1 MKYNHRL
8 DGGFLSNEGRFIVM
22 ANQEDQRFLVDEIVA
37 SVKQLYREVEDM
49 SAKTSEFAS
58 AGEASVAQA
67 KLLKE
72 KNTETLKAISI
83 ITDIAEETNLLSLNA
98 SIEAA
103 RAGEQGR
110 GFAVVAEEVRKL
122 AEQSRSA
129 TESIR
134 KTLNEMNKAVNDI
147 AQSINTIDA
156 IGQAQAQSTR
166 NITNSLGKVTGASED
181 LKKSMD
187 E

>member
-1 MKYNHRL
+1 
-8 DGGFLSNEGRFIVM
+8 M
-22 ANQEDQRFLVDEIVA
+22 ATQDEQRFLVDEIA
-37 SVKQLYREVEDM
+37 SSVKQLYKDVEEL
-49 SAKTSEFAS
+49 AKKSSEFAS

-122 AEQSRSA
+122 AEQSRAA
-129 TESIR
+129 TESIK

-147 AQSINTIDA
+147 AQSINTIDV
-156 IGQAQAQSTR
+156 IGQQQAQGARGIAS
-166 NITNSLGKVTGASED
+166 NLGKVTSAADD
-181 LKKSMD
+181 LKKLM
-187 E
+187 

>member
-1 MKYNHRL
+1 MANKEYRKIIG
-8 DGGFLSNEGRFIVM
+8 DEGRFLHM
-22 ANQEDQRFLVDEIVA
+22 ASQGDQKFLVDEIA
-37 SVKQLYREVEDM
+37 SSVKGLYKELEDF
-49 SAKTSEFAS
+49 ARKASEFSA
-58 AGEASVAQA
+58 AGESYVEQS

-72 KNTETLKAISI
+72 KNKETLKAIGL

-122 AEQSRSA
+122 AEQSRAA

-134 KTLNEMNKAVNDI
+134 KTLNDMNKAVNDI
-147 AQSINTIDA
+147 ANSVGTIEA
-156 IGQAQAQSTR
+156 IGQQQADSAKH
-166 NITNSLGKVTGASED
+166 ISENLARVSYATDD
-181 LKKSMD
+181 LKKLV
-187 E
+187 

>member
-1 MKYNHRL
+1 
-8 DGGFLSNEGRFIVM
+8 M
-22 ANQEDQRFLVDEIVA
+22 ATQDDQKVLVDKIA
-37 SVKQLYREVEDM
+37 SSVKQLHENMEEVVRK
-49 SAKTSEFAS
+49 STEFDS
-58 AGEASVAQA
+58 AGEASVTQA

-72 KNTETLKAISI
+72 KNNETLKAISI

-122 AEQSRSA
+122 AEQSREA

-134 KTLNEMNKAVNDI
+134 NTLNDMNKAVNDI
-147 AQSINTIDA
+147 AQSINTINE
-156 IGQAQAQSTR
+156 IGQKQVQGAKVASST
-166 NITNSLGKVTGASED
+166 LGRVTSAVED
-181 LKKSMD
+181 LKKLM
-187 E
+187 

>member
-1 MKYNHRL
+1 MANKEYRKIIG
-8 DGGFLSNEGRFIVM
+8 DEGRFLHM
-22 ANQEDQRFLVDEIVA
+22 ASQGDQKFLVDEIA
-37 SVKQLYREVEDM
+37 SSVKGLYKELEDF
-49 SAKTSEFAS
+49 ARKASEFSA
-58 AGEASVAQA
+58 AGESYVEQS

-72 KNTETLKAISI
+72 KNKETLKAISL

-122 AEQSRSA
+122 AEQSRAA

-134 KTLNEMNKAVNDI
+134 KTLNDMNKAVNDI
-147 AQSINTIDA
+147 ANSVGTIEA
-156 IGQAQAQSTR
+156 IGQQQA
-166 NITNSLGKVTGASED
+166 NSAKHISENLARVSSATDD
-181 LKKSMD
+181 LKKLV
-187 E
+187 

>member
-1 MKYNHRL
+1 
-8 DGGFLSNEGRFIVM
+8 M
-22 ANQEDQRFLVDEIVA
+22 ATQDEQKFLVDEIA
-37 SVKQLYREVEDM
+37 SSVKQLYKDVEEL
-49 SAKTSEFAS
+49 AKKSNEFAS

-122 AEQSRSA
+122 AEQSRAA
-129 TESIR
+129 TESIK

-147 AQSINTIDA
+147 AQSINTIDV
-156 IGQAQAQSTR
+156 IGQQQAQGAR
-166 NITNSLGKVTGASED
+166 EIAGNLGKVTSAAED
-181 LKKSMD
+181 LRKLM
-187 E
+187 

>member
-1 MKYNHRL
+1 
-8 DGGFLSNEGRFIVM
+8 M
-22 ANQEDQRFLVDEIVA
+22 AMEDEQKVLVDEIA
-37 SVKQLYREVEDM
+37 ESIKELNKELKSFGKMAED
-49 SAKTSEFAS
+49 FAS
-58 AGEASVAQA
+58 AGGSYVAQS

-122 AEQSRSA
+122 AEQSREA
-129 TESIR
+129 TESIK
-134 KTLNEMNKAVNDI
+134 KTLSEMNKAVNDI
-147 AQSINTIDA
+147 AQSVSTIES
-156 IGQAQAQSTR
+156 IGQQQAQSTAEISGR
-166 NITNSLGKVTGASED
+166 LDKVTAATED
-181 LKKSMD
+181 LKKLAR
-187 E
+187 

>member
-1 MKYNHRL
+1 
-8 DGGFLSNEGRFIVM
+8 M
-22 ANQEDQRFLVDEIVA
+22 ATQDEQKFLVDEIA
-37 SVKQLYREVEDM
+37 SSVKQLYKDVEEL
-49 SAKTSEFAS
+49 AKKSSEFAS

-110 GFAVVAEEVRKL
+110 GFAVVAEEVR
-122 AEQSRSA
+122 
-129 TESIR
+129 
-134 KTLNEMNKAVNDI
+134 
-147 AQSINTIDA
+147 
-156 IGQAQAQSTR
+156 
-166 NITNSLGKVTGASED
+166 
-181 LKKSMD
+181 
-187 E
+187 

>member
-1 MKYNHRL
+1 
-8 DGGFLSNEGRFIVM
+8 M
-22 ANQEDQRFLVDEIVA
+22 ATQDEQKFLVDEIA
-37 SVKQLYREVEDM
+37 SSVKQLYKDVEEL
-49 SAKTSEFAS
+49 AKKSSEFAS

-122 AEQSRSA
+122 AEQSRAA
-129 TESIR
+129 TESIK

-147 AQSINTIDA
+147 AQSFSTFDV
-156 IGQAQAQSTR
+156 IGQQQAQGAR
-166 NITNSLGKVTGASED
+166 EIAGNLGKVTSAADD
-181 LKKSMD
+181 LKKLM
-187 E
+187 

>member
-1 MKYNHRL
+1 
-8 DGGFLSNEGRFIVM
+8 M
-22 ANQEDQRFLVDEIVA
+22 ATQDEQKFLVEEIA
-37 SVKQLYREVEDM
+37 SSAKQLCKDM
-49 SAKTSEFAS
+49 EELTKRSAEFDS
-58 AGEASVAQA
+58 AGEASAAQA

-122 AEQSRSA
+122 AEQSRAA

-134 KTLNEMNKAVNDI
+134 NTLNEMNKAVNDI
-147 AQSINTIDA
+147 AQSVNTINVV
-156 IGQAQAQSTR
+156 GQQQVQGTKAVSGNLDRVISA
-166 NITNSLGKVTGASED
+166 VED
-181 LKKSMD
+181 LKKLV
-187 E
+187 

>member
-1 MKYNHRL
+1 
-8 DGGFLSNEGRFIVM
+8 M
-22 ANQEDQRFLVDEIVA
+22 ATQDEQKFLVDEIA
-37 SVKQLYREVEDM
+37 SSVKQLYKDVEEL
-49 SAKTSEFAS
+49 AKKSSEFAS

-122 AEQSRSA
+122 AEQSRAA
-129 TESIR
+129 TESIK

-147 AQSINTIDA
+147 AQSISTIDV
-156 IGQAQAQSTR
+156 IGQQQAQGARGIASH
-166 NITNSLGKVTGASED
+166 LGKVASAAD
-181 LKKSMD
+181 AQTKLM
-187 E
+187 

>member
-1 MKYNHRL
+1 
-8 DGGFLSNEGRFIVM
+8 M
-22 ANQEDQRFLVDEIVA
+22 ATQDEQKFLVDEIA
-37 SVKQLYREVEDM
+37 SSVKQLYKDVEEL
-49 SAKTSEFAS
+49 AKKSSEFAS

-122 AEQSRSA
+122 AEQSRAA
-129 TESIR
+129 TESIK
-134 KTLNEMNKAVNDI
+134 KTLHEMNKAVKDI
-147 AQSINTIDA
+147 AQSINTGDV
-156 IGQAQAQSTR
+156 IGQQQAQGARGIAS
-166 NITNSLGKVTGASED
+166 NLGTVTSAADD
-181 LKKSMD
+181 LKKLM
-187 E
+187 

>member
-1 MKYNHRL
+1 
-8 DGGFLSNEGRFIVM
+8 M
-22 ANQEDQRFLVDEIVA
+22 ATQDEQKFLVDEIA
-37 SVKQLYREVEDM
+37 SSVKQLYRDVEEL
-49 SAKTSEFAS
+49 SRQSNEFVS

-122 AEQSRSA
+122 AEQSRAA
-129 TESIR
+129 TESIK

-156 IGQAQAQSTR
+156 IGQQQAQGAKAIS
-166 NITNSLGKVTGASED
+166 NNLGKVTSAADD
-181 LKKSMD
+181 LKKLM
-187 E
+187 